1 MKTGKKHLEQ
11 IIREEIQAVL
21 LEAPQ
26 GGSGQFRA
34 IRDTMVYKIKD
45 PEARMVLK
53 ELLSVLA
60 GERNLK
66 Q

>member
-11 IIREEIQAVL
+11 IIREEIQTVL

-26 GGSGQFRA
+26 GGSTQFRA
-34 IRDTMVYKIKD
+34 IRDMMVYKIKD
-45 PEARMVLK
+45 PEVRMVLE
-53 ELLSVLA
+53 ELLSLLA

-66 Q
+66 